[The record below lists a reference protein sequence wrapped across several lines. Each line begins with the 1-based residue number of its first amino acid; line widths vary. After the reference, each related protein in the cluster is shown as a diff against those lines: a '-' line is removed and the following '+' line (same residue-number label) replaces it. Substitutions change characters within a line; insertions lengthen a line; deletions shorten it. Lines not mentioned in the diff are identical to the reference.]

1 MLLLSRKEKVE
12 MVIRLAKEG
21 KTTREIAKIV
31 HMSLKDIGK
40 ILQKITGDEDPKIES
55 DKLRRQLNLSDY
67 AKAFQMFMQ
76 NKSLPEIIVSL
87 DIDVNTVQAY
97 YCDYLRLMNMKNL
110 VDIYKEIGS
119 DLSLFLY
126 LYRQIKK
133 EELNKQEIVDLIQNQ
148 RKFIDMEKTIDLLY
162 NHINYLREEKEELKE
177 SIKNYLEDRERIA
190 SYRQ

>member
-1 MLLLSRKEKVE
+1 MALLLSRKEKVE
-12 MVIRLAKEG
+12 MVIKLAKEG

-31 HMSLKDIGK
+31 HMSLKDIGI

-55 DKLRRQLNLSDY
+55 ERLKRQLNLSDY
-67 AKAFQMFMQ
+67 AQAFQMFMQ

-110 VDIYKEIGS
+110 VDIYNEIGP
-119 DLSLFLY
+119 DLPLFLY

-133 EELNKQEIVDLIQNQ
+133 EELNKQEIAKLIQNQ
-148 RKFIDMEKTIDLLY
+148 RKFIDMEKAIDLLY
-162 NHINYLREEKEELKE
+162 NHINYLRKEKEELRE
-177 SIKNYLEDRERIA
+177 YIKNYLEDRERIA
-190 SYRQ
+190 S

>member
-1 MLLLSRKEKVE
+1 MLLSRKEKE
-12 MVIRLAKEG
+12 KEVIRLAKEG

-40 ILQKITGDEDPKIES
+40 ILRKITGDEDPKIDSERL
-55 DKLRRQLNLSDY
+55 KRQLNLSDY

-110 VDIYKEIGS
+110 VDIYKEIGP
-119 DLSLFLY
+119 DLPLFLY

-133 EELNKQEIVDLIQNQ
+133 EQLNKHEIADLIQNQ
-148 RKFIDMEKTIDLLY
+148 RKFIDMETTIDLLY
-162 NHINYLREEKEELKE
+162 NHINYLRKDKEGLREE
-177 SIKNYLEDRERIA
+177 IKNYLEDRERI
-190 SYRQ
+190 SS

>member
-1 MLLLSRKEKVE
+1 MALLLSRKEKVE
-12 MVIRLAKEG
+12 MVIKLAKEG

-55 DKLRRQLNLSDY
+55 ERLKRQLNLSDY

-97 YCDYLRLMNMKNL
+97 YCDYLRLLNMKNL
-110 VDIYKEIGS
+110 VDIYNEIGP
-119 DLSLFLY
+119 DLPLFLH

-133 EELNKQEIVDLIQNQ
+133 EELNKQEVTMLIQNQ
-148 RKFIDMEKTIDLLY
+148 RKFIDMEKAIDLLY
-162 NHINYLREEKEELKE
+162 NHINYLRKEKEELRE
-177 SIKNYLEDRERIA
+177 YIKNYLEDRERIA
-190 SYRQ
+190 S

>member
-1 MLLLSRKEKVE
+1 LLLSRKEKVE
-12 MVIRLAKEG
+12 LVIKLAQEG

-40 ILQKITGDEDPKIES
+40 ILRKITGDEDPKIES
-55 DKLRRQLNLSDY
+55 ERLRKQLSLSDY

-110 VDIYKEIGS
+110 VDIYKEVGP
-119 DLSLFLY
+119 DLPLFLH
-126 LYRQIKK
+126 LYRQIKN
-133 EELNKQEIVDLIQNQ
+133 EELNKQEIIDLIQSH
-148 RKFIDMEKTIDLLY
+148 RKIVDMEKTIDLL
-162 NHINYLREEKEELKE
+162 NTHIYYLRKDKEGLREE
-177 SIKNYLEDRERIA
+177 IKNYLEDRERIA
-190 SYRQ
+190 S